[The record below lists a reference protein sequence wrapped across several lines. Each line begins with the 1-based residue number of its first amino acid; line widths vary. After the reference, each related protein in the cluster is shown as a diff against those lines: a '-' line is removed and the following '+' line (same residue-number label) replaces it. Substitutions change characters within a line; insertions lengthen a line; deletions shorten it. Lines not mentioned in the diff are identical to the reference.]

1 MKSKYRQI
9 LIHVT
14 GCLIFLSLP
23 ILFSP
28 DLTNSVSLF
37 KIPPF
42 QRDFISYICL
52 ILFFYINFYILLPRF
67 YFSQRYFAY
76 IIFILFSYAVVTF
89 IPTLLISGNND
100 LSVVPKEYFVHR
112 NNFFLFYLSQHFF
125 KFLIVLVFSLLLKI
139 NERWKQAE
147 KEKLNTELSFLKAQ
161 INPHFLF
168 NTLNSIYSLAITEKA
183 TGTSSAIVKLSGMM
197 RYVISETNENFVSL
211 SKEINY
217 ISNYIDLQKN
227 RFENTVKINYSV
239 TGTVEGK
246 QIAPLILIQFVEN
259 AFKHG
264 VNAEENSFIEISI
277 VIKETELDMAVFNNK
292 VTALHDGNSAG
303 GLGIENTKTRL
314 QLLYPGKHL
323 LTIKN
328 NSEDFS
334 VLLNI
339 NLQ

>member
-1 MKSKYRQI
+1 M
-9 LIHVT
+9 
-14 GCLIFLSLP
+14 
-23 ILFSP
+23 
-28 DLTNSVSLF
+28 N
-37 KIPPF
+37 
-42 QRDFISYICL
+42 
-52 ILFFYINFYILLPRF
+52 
-67 YFSQRYFAY
+67 
-76 IIFILFSYAVVTF
+76 
-89 IPTLLISGNND
+89 
-100 LSVVPKEYFVHR
+100 
-112 NNFFLFYLSQHFF
+112 
-125 KFLIVLVFSLLLKI
+125 
-139 NERWKQAE
+139 
-147 KEKLNTELSFLKAQ
+147 
-161 INPHFLF
+161 
-168 NTLNSIYSLAITEKA
+168 
-183 TGTSSAIVKLSGMM
+183 
-197 RYVISETNENFVSL
+197 
-211 SKEINY
+211 KEINY